1 MARKDAGPSVNHGPN
16 RWALAAIFTA
26 VVLSLIAFRRLAGDA
41 QAEAQT
47 PTTRQQAADSQRALP
62 RPGHPQHDV
71 MAIVNGQ
78 DISRQALAQACV
90 ERHGEEV
97 LESLVNKRLIQH
109 HCHNRG
115 INVTDAEIDVEVTR
129 MAERF
134 KITREQWIEL
144 LKNERNITAEEYKR
158 DILWPTLALRKLAA
172 KDLEVSQAELQKAY
186 EMRYGPS
193 VQARLI
199 VVSDAKRAAEL
210 QRQLAANPDDFA
222 RVAMQES
229 EDEGSASIG
238 GLIQPIRRHLAG
250 PEFEKI
256 AFDLQQNQVSA
267 VAPIGD
273 QFAILKC
280 EGHLPGA
287 NTPLEMVRNELTEQI
302 REEKLRE
309 VANNLFATLQRSATI
324 KNIYN
329 DPQLRQQMPGVVATV
344 NGEQVA
350 MADLGKECLL
360 RHGDEVLEME
370 ISQLLLR
377 QELKRANITVTD
389 AEVQAEMAHA
399 ATLAGVV
406 DPQGK
411 PDMQAWVKAATE
423 EQGVSYD
430 LYVRDSVWP
439 SAALKKLTG
448 GSVQV
453 TTDDLQKG
461 FEANYG
467 ERVRCRAIVLGDMRR
482 AQEVW
487 SKARRDG
494 SIEFFGK
501 LAAEYSIEPTSK
513 NLEGEVPPLRRNG
526 GQPQLEDTAFA
537 LKPGE
542 MSGIVQV
549 ADKYVILF
557 CEGRTEPVS
566 IRPDEVRD
574 VLTRD
579 IFEKKIRIAMA
590 DRFEMIR
597 KSAKIDNY
605 LAGTSQSPATKQAG
619 TPARVDS
626 AVRQTSDQ
634 R

>member
-1 MARKDAGPSVNHGPN
+1 MARKDAGPSVNRTPG
-16 RWALAAIFTA
+16 RWALVAIFAA
-26 VVLSLIAFRRLAGDA
+26 VVLSLFAFRRLAGDA

-47 PTTRQQAADSQRALP
+47 TTAQQKATDPQRPLP

-78 DISRQALAQACV
+78 DVSRQALAQACV
-90 ERHGEEV
+90 ERYGEEV

-115 INVTDAEIDVEVTR
+115 VQITDAEIDVEVTR

-134 KITREQWIEL
+134 KLTREQWVEL

-158 DILWPTLALRKLAA
+158 DIIWPTLALRKLAA
-172 KDLEVSQAELQKAY
+172 EDLAVSQADLEKAY

-199 VVSDAKRAAEL
+199 VVSSAARAAEL

-229 EDEGSASIG
+229 VDEGSASIG
-238 GLIQPIRRHLAG
+238 GLIQPIRKHLAG

-256 AFDLQQNQVSA
+256 AFSLQQNEVSA

-287 NTPLEMVRNELTEQI
+287 TTPLAMVQAELTEQI
-302 REEKLRE
+302 KEEKLRG
-309 VANNLFATLQRSATI
+309 VANNLFATLQKSATI

-344 NGEQVA
+344 NGEQVT
-350 MADLGKECLL
+350 MAELGKECLL
-360 RHGDEVLEME
+360 RHGSDVLEME

-377 QELKRANITVTD
+377 QELKRAGITVTD
-389 AEVQAEMAHA
+389 ADVQAEMAHGA
-399 ATLAGVV
+399 VLAGVV
-406 DPQGK
+406 DAQGR
-411 PDMQAWVKAATE
+411 PDMKAWVKAATE

-448 GSVQV
+448 GTVQV

-494 SIEFFGK
+494 SKEYFCK

-526 GQPQLEDTAFA
+526 GQPQLEDAAYA

-549 ADKYVILF
+549 ADKYVILL

-566 IRPDEVRD
+566 IRPEEVRD

-590 DRFEMIR
+590 EKYDMIR
-597 KSAKIDNY
+597 KQAKIDNY
-605 LAGTSQSPATKQAG
+605 LAGTSQAPATKQAG
-619 TPARVDS
+619 APARVDS